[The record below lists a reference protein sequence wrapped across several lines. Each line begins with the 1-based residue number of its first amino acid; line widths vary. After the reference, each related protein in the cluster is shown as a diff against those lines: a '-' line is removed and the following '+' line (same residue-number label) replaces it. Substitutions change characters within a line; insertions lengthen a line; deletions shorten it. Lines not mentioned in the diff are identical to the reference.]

1 MIDEYDA
8 IYSEYIRIYGL
19 DIVSLVTVY
28 SKQYKE
34 NQRNLP
40 LLFVCGCD
48 VFERRRSQQAP
59 PCIDNR
65 IKRGGS

>member
-40 LLFVCGCD
+40 LLFVC
-48 VFERRRSQQAP
+48 V
-59 PCIDNR
+59 
-65 IKRGGS
+65 